1 MQLKNRLVKADFWT
15 DTGLAKELPAM
26 GRMMYQGLWQ
36 LAEDKY
42 KKLQKK
48 LIDDDLSYQD
58 FLRANDL
65 SRVKEI
71 HLLHLSDRN
80 SNAERFKRE
89 IQEISG
95 KPVYVA
101 G

>member
-1 MQLKNRLVKADFWT
+1 MKKRPT
-15 DTGLAKELPAM
+15 YRCP
-26 GRMMYQGLWQ
+26 
-36 LAEDKY
+36 EDKY
-42 KKLQKK
+42 KKMKKK

-71 HLLHLSDRN
+71 HLLHLSDEN

>member
-1 MQLKNRLVKADFWT
+1 MTKRPT
-15 DTGLAKELPAM
+15 YRCP
-26 GRMMYQGLWQ
+26 
-36 LAEDKY
+36 EDKY

-80 SNAERFKRE
+80 SSANCFKKE
-89 IQEISG
+89 IQSLTG

>member
-80 SNAERFKRE
+80 SSAKLFK
-89 IQEISG
+89 
-95 KPVYVA
+95 K
-101 G
+101 